1 MKKTTSW
8 LRPCISSSSSTQYG
22 GVIAIDGA
30 LENRNDGEMRS
41 IYIDAAGNESGRE
54 TESGSRTA
62 KKQSPR
68 FSFKK

>member
-1 MKKTTSW
+1 METNEK
-8 LRPCISSSSSTQYG
+8 STATKQG
-22 GVIAIDGA
+22 RGTAAWSPSVDGA

-54 TESGSRTA
+54 TESGTRTA